1 MIYVL
6 MHHTTN
12 WHELTAITKPIMQEY
27 CDDYGYELN
36 IKEVPAYSVY
46 TGIEKLKQI
55 VDLLKEGDIALVMDA
70 DACITNLTI
79 PIESFLEDGKD
90 LYLSEGLNM
99 GVFLVRSTPMNI
111 SIIELMISEIE
122 SGIFNC
128 EQDAIQFH
136 RKHIPNLCIKKHPCF
151 NSYLSELYPE
161 IPQPVT
167 EQQGQW
173 VEGSYILHLPALSL
187 EKRVEIMKNIKIT
200 R

>member
-1 MIYVL
+1 

-12 WHELTAITKPIMQEY
+12 WNELVAITRPLLQEY

-36 IKEVPAYSVY
+36 IKEVPPYHVY

-55 VDLLKEGDIALVMDA
+55 VDVLKEDDIALVMDA

-79 PIESFLEDGKD
+79 PIESFLEEGRDW
-90 LYLSEGLNM
+90 YLSDGLNM
-99 GVFLVRSTPMNI
+99 GVFLIRATELNI
-111 SIIELMISEIE
+111 AIIKLIISEIE
-122 SGIFNC
+122 AGIFDC
-128 EQDAIQFH
+128 EQDAIQLH
-136 RKHIPNLCIKKHPCF
+136 KKHIKNLCIKKHPCF

-161 IPQPVT
+161 VPQPVN

-173 VEGSYILHLPALSL
+173 VEGSYILHLPALPLSQ
-187 EKRVEIMKNIKIT
+187 RIEIMKSVKIT